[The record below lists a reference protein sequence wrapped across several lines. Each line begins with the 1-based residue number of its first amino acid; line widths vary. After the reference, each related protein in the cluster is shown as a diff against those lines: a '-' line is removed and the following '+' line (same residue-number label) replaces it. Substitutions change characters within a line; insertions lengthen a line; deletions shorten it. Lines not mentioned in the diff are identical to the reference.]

1 MSCRDL
7 FLALGKDL
15 QTDCTD
21 GTSVRLSS
29 LPRSRSLEDLTV
41 MFVPHAQPTPHVLAR
56 HRPRQRSSQSSDVS
70 EVEGKRQTARCLAI
84 DARPCCPG
92 NGDLLTF

>member
-7 FLALGKDL
+7 FLALGKDP

-21 GTSVRLSS
+21 GTSIRLSS

-56 HRPRQRSSQSSDVS
+56 HWSSQSSDVS
-70 EVEGKRQTARCLAI
+70 EVEGKRQTARCHAI